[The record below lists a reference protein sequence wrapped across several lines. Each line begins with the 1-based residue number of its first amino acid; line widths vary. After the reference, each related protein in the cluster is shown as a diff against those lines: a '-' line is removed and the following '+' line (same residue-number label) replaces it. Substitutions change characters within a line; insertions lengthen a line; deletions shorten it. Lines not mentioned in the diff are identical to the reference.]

1 MALKQPR
8 IDDKGVSAIVGTL
21 LLISITVMLM
31 ATIGLFLFS
40 NIPTTNPVK
49 PEISITSEQ
58 TSSGN
63 YIIVIDQV
71 TETIKPGQII
81 IDLTFSNYSKPVMI
95 QLSGNRIYYA
105 YPAIV
110 DAITTFY
117 QYNGPISVINASL
130 VFYVYVPHNIHLSY
144 VSFIDKST
152 DSMVA
157 ENSVKLYSG
166 SQSVCLL
173 PWIAYDLSGY
183 TSVPSFSTLNNTNLP
198 SPTNITMFNPTLA
211 NGFEY
216 NSTPFQKHIEPQ
228 YVFWKNNISFYF
240 SNLNNSSDNKKGY
253 GAYFISEFNV
263 SSTLKSLNI
272 SAYSNEPSFI
282 KIYNNSGFSYYT
294 YLNNTTNGN
303 KYSNNTT
310 VSLDLKTGIYVVYLY
325 YFYTV
330 RDGMLAFK
338 METYF

>member
-1 MALKQPR
+1 MKQPR

-49 PEISITSEQ
+49 PNISITSEQ

-63 YIIVIDQV
+63 YMIVIDQV

-81 IDLTFSNYSKPVMI
+81 IDLTFSNYSKPAMI
-95 QLSGNRIYYA
+95 QLSGSRIYYA

-110 DAITTFY
+110 DAVTTFY
-117 QYNGPISVINASL
+117 NYNGPISVINASL
-130 VFYVYVPHNIHLSY
+130 VFYVYVPHNIHLTY
-144 VSFIDKST
+144 VSFIDKTT

-166 SQSVCLL
+166 LQSVCPL
-173 PWIAYDLSGY
+173 PWMAYDLSGY
-183 TSVPSFSTLNNTNLP
+183 TTVPSFSTLNNTNNLP
-198 SPTNITMFNPTLA
+198 LPTNITMFNPPLA

-216 NSTPFQKHIEPQ
+216 NSTPFQKHIQPK
-228 YVFWKNNISFYF
+228 YVFWGNNISFYF
-240 SNLNNSSDNKKGY
+240 SNLNNSNDYNKGY

-272 SAYSNEPSFI
+272 SAYSSEPSFI
-282 KIYNNSGFSYYT
+282 KIYNTSGFSYYT
-294 YLNNTTNGN
+294 YLNDSPNGIN
-303 KYSNNTT
+303 YANNTT
-310 VSLDLKTGIYVVYLY
+310 ISLDLKPGIYVVYIY
-325 YFYTV
+325 YFFTA

-338 METYF
+338 MESHF